1 MSKKKIIIFIIFII
15 LFLSLKEV
23 VKQDET
29 KAKQYINR
37 YLWPYTPVK
46 IQYFLKILYDDVFI
60 KQFQNDY
67 NVKFLPKTQLLNVN
81 FTKAKLD
88 FLTERKD
95 GVYNKN
101 TVRKSF
107 QIELIEDNKAWII
120 DNAGIISQINLKKF

>member
-1 MSKKKIIIFIIFII
+1 MNKKKIIFFIIFII
-15 LFLSLKEV
+15 LIFALIEF
-23 VKQDET
+23 VKQNET

-46 IQYFLKILYDDVFI
+46 IQYFLKILYDDKFI

-81 FTKAKLD
+81 FTKAKLG

-107 QIELIEDNKAWII
+107 HIELIEDNKAWVI
-120 DNAGIISQINLKKF
+120 DNIGIISHLYL